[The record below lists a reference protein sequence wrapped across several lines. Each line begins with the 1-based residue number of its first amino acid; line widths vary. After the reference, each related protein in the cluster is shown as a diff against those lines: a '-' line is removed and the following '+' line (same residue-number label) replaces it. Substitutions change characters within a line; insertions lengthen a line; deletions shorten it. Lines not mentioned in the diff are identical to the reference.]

1 MNQQFFDDFG
11 GLPLSKFEFMLKTN
25 SVYFFDANEFEEI
38 ILYYIDNGKFSLA
51 NKAVQLGLRQHPLSV
66 DLKLVQAEL
75 LVLEEKFENAEKILN
90 ELQEIEPANEEIY
103 IQKATIYSKKGVH
116 KKAIAYLK
124 IALEYS
130 EDPSEIYSM
139 IGMEYLYLDEF
150 ESAREN
156 FAMCLDV
163 EFDNYSTLY
172 NVIYCFDMTEQHA
185 EAVEYLISY
194 IEKDPYSEVA
204 WHQLGRQY
212 FVLENYSKAL
222 EAFEY
227 AILIDDTFIGAHLE
241 KAKTLEELNRLEEAI
256 EYYGL
261 TMELDTETPF
271 AFLRIGKCYE
281 GLGDLDKALEFYN
294 KTVNEDPLLDKGWL
308 ALTDVYMKKGKIDK
322 AMQHIKKA
330 LNIDEDVP
338 DYWNKLGEIYVRLN
352 QLEAAAGSFQKSITL
367 DPEQLEVHL
376 SLSDVLLISKDES
389 EALLVLKEAK
399 EIFKKDAEIQFRIAG
414 LNYLLG
420 NRERAFYY
428 LEKALTINYA
438 YQVILQE
445 LFPDF
450 LNDPKAQKLIK
461 KYHK

>member
-90 ELQEIEPANEEIY
+90 ELQEIEPANEDIY

-130 EDPSEIYSM
+130 EEPSEIYSM

-150 ESAREN
+150 EMAREN

-281 GLGDLDKALEFYN
+281 GLGDLDKAIEFYH

-308 ALTDVYMKKGKIDK
+308 ALTDIYMKKGMLDK
-322 AMQHIKKA
+322 AMHHIKKA
-330 LNIDEDVP
+330 LNIDE
-338 DYWNKLGEIYVRLN
+338 E
-352 QLEAAAGSFQKSITL
+352 
-367 DPEQLEVHL
+367 
-376 SLSDVLLISKDES
+376 
-389 EALLVLKEAK
+389 
-399 EIFKKDAEIQFRIAG
+399 
-414 LNYLLG
+414 
-420 NRERAFYY
+420 
-428 LEKALTINYA
+428 
-438 YQVILQE
+438 
-445 LFPDF
+445 
-450 LNDPKAQKLIK
+450 
-461 KYHK
+461 

>member
-150 ESAREN
+150 ERAREN

-172 NVIYCFDMTEQHA
+172 NVIYCFDMTEQHE

-281 GLGDLDKALEFYN
+281 SLGDLDKAMEFYH

-308 ALTDVYMKKGKIDK
+308 ALTDIYMKKGMLEK
-322 AMQHIKKA
+322 AMQNIKKA
-330 LNIDEDVP
+330 LNIDEEVP
-338 DYWNKLGEIYVRLN
+338 DYWNKIGEIYVRLN

-399 EIFKKDAEIQFRIAG
+399 EIFKSDAEILFRIAG

-420 NRERAFYY
+420 NKERSFYY

-450 LNDPKAQKLIK
+450 LTNPTVQKLLK
-461 KYHK
+461 KYNK